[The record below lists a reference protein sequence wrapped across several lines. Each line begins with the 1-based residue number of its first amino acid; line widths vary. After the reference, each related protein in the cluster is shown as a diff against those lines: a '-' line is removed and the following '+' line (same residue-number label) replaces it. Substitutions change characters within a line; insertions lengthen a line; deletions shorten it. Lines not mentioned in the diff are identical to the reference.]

1 MSALL
6 PHEIEA
12 FLADDNKKRNG
23 ELHKGYQIA
32 LDSADFVRQQKNNVR
47 ALKESMDNAQVDQLE
62 SEGEEGGEGDEDGA
76 AVVKKSKGSTSK
88 KRKRDSEVEPAKAKR
103 GPKTTKKDSV
113 EPVKKKSAPGKTAR
127 KNGAK
132 SKALVESEDEGAEAE
147 DDDDDDAGPSKK
159 TSPPPA
165 KKAKRD
171 KEDADYGVF
180 FSLGSVLFFDATWR
194 TFWNTNLLFSLFFY
208 IIRAN
213 CVLFYFSAKGSNDP
227 QSLKVR
233 DWRHKLQKTF
243 LSNKTLPKAEV
254 CQPICP
260 FGCHTYPTRAECTR
274 N

>member
-1 MSALL
+1 MINRPTKRRIFTACCFSLRASSAYTSPYFVFVCGFFRGAHHRLGSYSAWLHPKDMSALL

-32 LDSADFVRQQKNNVR
+32 LDSAEFVRQQKNNVR

-76 AVVKKSKGSTSK
+76 TVVKKSKGSTSK
-88 KRKRDSEVEPAKAKR
+88 KRKRDSEAEPAKAKR

-132 SKALVESEDEGAEAE
+132 SKALVESEDDGAEAE

-180 FSLGSVLFFDATWR
+180 FSLGSIPFRCYVAY
-194 TFWNTNLLFSLFFY
+194 LLEHQPL
-208 IIRAN
+208 ILL
-213 CVLFYFSAKGSNDP
+213 V
-227 QSLKVR
+227 
-233 DWRHKLQKTF
+233 F
-243 LSNKTLPKAEV
+243 LYYSS
-254 CQPICP
+254 
-260 FGCHTYPTRAECTR
+260 
-274 N
+274 

>member
-1 MSALL
+1 MRILLSVSFVCGFFRGAHHPLCSYSAWLHPKDMSALL

-32 LDSADFVRQQKNNVR
+32 LDSAEFVRQQKSNVR

-76 AVVKKSKGSTSK
+76 TVVKKSKGSTSK
-88 KRKRDSEVEPAKAKR
+88 KRKRDSEAEPAKAKR

-113 EPVKKKSAPGKTAR
+113 EPVKKKSAPGKTGK

-147 DDDDDDAGPSKK
+147 DDDDEDAGPSKK

-180 FSLGSVLFFDATWR
+180 FLLASVLFFDATWR
-194 TFWNTNLLFSLFFY
+194 TYWNTDFLFSSFFYAIRANSFLLFSQ
-208 IIRAN
+208 R
-213 CVLFYFSAKGSNDP
+213 
-227 QSLKVR
+227 Q
-233 DWRHKLQKTF
+233 
-243 LSNKTLPKAEV
+243 
-254 CQPICP
+254 
-260 FGCHTYPTRAECTR
+260 
-274 N
+274 